1 MNSHLPIQGP
11 KVEDGEGSALQK
23 LVFQNRVHS
32 ADLNFTSPKSSRKE
46 KQGAIVKFLL
56 KVLVAEN
63 KHAEPEHLKSICP
76 AKKAFVFFSISVL
89 FIFFLFA
96 VGFSPLTPRIMK
108 PLSMW

>member
-1 MNSHLPIQGP
+1 MQTNSVQLHLIQQNSGSVSHLPIQGP

-76 AKKAFVFFSISVL
+76 AKKAFVFF
-89 FIFFLFA
+89 
-96 VGFSPLTPRIMK
+96 P
-108 PLSMW
+108 